1 MKKLFKAIEIF
12 YSYAWSQPDNHLPK
26 EYRQSRISLMTA
38 YEVSA
43 SWYRGHK

>member
-1 MKKLFKAIEIF
+1 MKTLFKAIKIF
-12 YSYAWSQPDNHLPK
+12 ASLVWSNPDKHLPR